1 MSQYSWVAGSSADWT
16 TPAAWNLGV
25 APDDLSA
32 AVTIGAGGSYVVGIA
47 ASETELAGSLLIDAA
62 SASLSIAGTLD
73 VAGVLTLQAGVL
85 RLAGVLE
92 NATLALDGG
101 VLAVNGGTLAGVT
114 VLGTLA
120 PSRFQPIVVE
130 GGISLLAA
138 DGSQPGSID
147 VTGGLLTLLDSE
159 TLDNVAISLAGPYGG
174 LQQATGTLTLG
185 ANASLEAAGGTL
197 LTVAG
202 TTLDLLGQLT
212 IDADPLG
219 FVFVVAADLVNQGTL
234 SLSGGATDRV
244 DFTGAVFSNNGAV
257 VVGDGSSLVIA
268 GSFSDTEAGS
278 VTVGVGATLELDHAT
293 TLAGLS
299 GGGGIANTGGLLV
312 LGGVVDLGGGTLDGA
327 DPLFADLSVTGT
339 LRRGTLAPDGGALA
353 LAVATL
359 DGITVLGTLNVSNG
373 GAGYLVNVIDGLT
386 ASGGQATLLA
396 AGGEVTFLDSE
407 TVNGF
412 TIRIGNGSPGGIR
425 SSPAG
430 LVESAAG
437 GTLTLGAT
445 TALTTLGSAF
455 ITAPNFVN

>member
-1 MSQYSWVAGSSADWT
+1 
-16 TPAAWNLGV
+16 
-25 APDDLSA
+25 
-32 AVTIGAGGSYVVGIA
+32 
-47 ASETELAGSLLIDAA
+47 
-62 SASLSIAGTLD
+62 
-73 VAGVLTLQAGVL
+73 
-85 RLAGVLE
+85 
-92 NATLALDGG
+92 
-101 VLAVNGGTLAGVT
+101 
-114 VLGTLA
+114 
-120 PSRFQPIVVE
+120 
-130 GGISLLAA
+130 
-138 DGSQPGSID
+138 
-147 VTGGLLTLLDSE
+147 
-159 TLDNVAISLAGPYGG
+159 
-174 LQQATGTLTLG
+174 
-185 ANASLEAAGGTL
+185 
-197 LTVAG
+197 
-202 TTLDLLGQLT
+202 
-212 IDADPLG
+212 
-219 FVFVVAADLVNQGTL
+219 
-234 SLSGGATDRV
+234 
-244 DFTGAVFSNNGAV
+244 V

-353 LAVATL
+353 LAGATL